1 MLKITS
7 DAAEVIRGLMDAGA
21 GGLRISTGPAT
32 SNGHGPAL
40 VLDLA
45 PEPDAEDEVLDAEG
59 AQVFVDPAAAVTLN
73 GKILDA
79 QLEGEELQF
88 AVHDPG

>member
-1 MLKITS
+1 VLSITP
-7 DAAEVIRGLMDAGA
+7 DAADVIRRLMEDGA
-21 GGLRISTGPAT
+21 AGLRISTRAA
-32 SNGHGPAL
+32 SFNGHGPPL

-45 PEPDAEDEVLDAEG
+45 PEPSAGDEVVDEDG
-59 AQVFVDPAAAVTLN
+59 AKVFVEPAAAPTLD

-88 AVHDPG
+88 AVFDAD

>member
-1 MLKITS
+1 MLSITS
-7 DAAEVIRGLMDAGA
+7 DAAQIIRRLMDSGA
-21 GGLRISTGPAT
+21 GGLRISMGPAT

-45 PEPDAEDEVLDAEG
+45 PEPRGEDEVVDADG
-59 AQVFVDPAAAVTLN
+59 AQVFVDPAAAQSLD
-73 GKILDA
+73 GKVLDA

-88 AVHDPG
+88 AVLDED